1 MAQLEARLTGS
12 QEVTGSNPVGSIIN
26 NKQGDDMRKILL
38 IIPLFLIFAGCSE
51 KGGFAD
57 QAKIVKAQSTMIK
70 LRNALEEY
78 RFDKGAYPGPN
89 SDWLKLIS
97 PYFTKENPVESDQ
110 ITNTKILLLESE
122 NIVTQISG
130 VLGELRRK
138 ALFADSSLAAD
149 IFKILTPIDSILNKM
164 RLEVG
169 KGKPQEYPDLALY
182 LSKLDTLLGKIDVEE
197 KKDEYLTAM
206 ETAKEHL
213 HNRIKEGRHLID
225 SLGLM
230 DETLQG
236 YFNDLDRAV
245 DQFYTLAK
253 GEDKTLKYED
263 IPNTDNLI
271 DGIVSRLDKKKNKK
285 EKENLESLRAEI
297 TNYKRYLLNIEFLD
311 YTKQFQKKIPITKQL
326 AKRYREKL
334 RDQTIHAK
342 TIMHAYDALD
352 KCRVFINL
360 YKSEKG
366 ELPTG
371 NLKQLFEKPEKEDEF
386 DLVMKHL
393 SSDPVLELTND
404 GYMIKAKDTE
414 GTEVVFQ
421 VRFINRLD
429 EMLKESFSWGPVYQT
444 IDSTKTFF
452 VKARANDSFKT
463 LVTTRPEFVQF
474 KKEKEA
480 KK

>member
-1 MAQLEARLTGS
+1 
-12 QEVTGSNPVGSIIN
+12 
-26 NKQGDDMRKILL
+26 MRKFLL
-38 IIPLFLIFAGCSE
+38 IIPLFLIFSGCSE

-57 QAKIVKAQSTMIK
+57 QAKIVKAQSTMVK

-97 PYFTKENPVESDQ
+97 PYFTRENPVESEQ

-130 VLGELRRK
+130 VLGEMRRK
-138 ALFADSSLAAD
+138 ALFADSSLSAD
-149 IFKILTPIDSILNKM
+149 IFKILAPIDSILNKM

-169 KGKPQEYPDLALY
+169 KGKPQEYPDLSIY
-182 LSKLDTLLGKIDVEE
+182 LSRLDTLLGKIDVEE
-197 KKDEYLTAM
+197 KMDEYLTAM

-213 HNRIKEGRHLID
+213 HNRIYDGRHLID

-253 GEDKTLKYED
+253 GEDKTLKFED

-271 DGIVSRLDKKKNKK
+271 DGIVSRLDKKNK
-285 EKENLESLRAEI
+285 KENLESLRDEI

-311 YTKQFQKKIPITKQL
+311 YSKQFQKKIPIIKQL

-334 RDQTIHAK
+334 RDQTIHAN

-371 NLKQLFEKPEKEDEF
+371 DLRHLFEDPEKEDEF

-393 SSDPVLELTND
+393 SSDPILELTED
-404 GYMIKAKDTE
+404 GYVIKAKDTE

-452 VKARANDSFKT
+452 VKARAKDSFKT
-463 LVTTRPEFVQF
+463 LVTTRPEFIQV
-474 KKEKEA
+474 KKKKEA

>member
-1 MAQLEARLTGS
+1 
-12 QEVTGSNPVGSIIN
+12 
-26 NKQGDDMRKILL
+26 MRKFLL
-38 IIPLFLIFAGCSE
+38 IIPLFLIFSGCSE

-57 QAKIVKAQSTMIK
+57 QAKIVKAQSTMVK

-97 PYFTKENPVESDQ
+97 PYFTRENPVESEQ

-130 VLGELRRK
+130 VLGEMRRK
-138 ALFADSSLAAD
+138 ALFADSSLSAD
-149 IFKILTPIDSILNKM
+149 IFKILAPIDSILNKM

-169 KGKPQEYPDLALY
+169 KGKPQEYPDLSIY
-182 LSKLDTLLGKIDVEE
+182 LSRLDTLLGKIDVEE
-197 KKDEYLTAM
+197 KMDEYLTAM

-213 HNRIKEGRHLID
+213 HNRIYDGRHLID

-253 GEDKTLKYED
+253 GEDKTLKFED

-271 DGIVSRLDKKKNKK
+271 DGIVSRLDKKNKK
-285 EKENLESLRAEI
+285 EKENLESLRDEI

-311 YTKQFQKKIPITKQL
+311 YSKQFQKKIPIIKQL

-371 NLKQLFEKPEKEDEF
+371 DLRHLFEDPEKEDEF

-393 SSDPVLELTND
+393 SSDPILELTED
-404 GYMIKAKDTE
+404 GYVIKAKDTE

-452 VKARANDSFKT
+452 VKARAKDSFKT
-463 LVTTRPEFVQF
+463 LVTTRPEFIQV
-474 KKEKEA
+474 KKKKEA

>member
-1 MAQLEARLTGS
+1 MEA
-12 QEVTGSNPVGSIIN
+12 
-26 NKQGDDMRKILL
+26 
-38 IIPLFLIFAGCSE
+38 E
-51 KGGFAD
+51 KD
-57 QAKIVKAQSTMIK
+57 
-70 LRNALEEY
+70 
-78 RFDKGAYPGPN
+78 
-89 SDWLKLIS
+89 
-97 PYFTKENPVESDQ
+97 
-110 ITNTKILLLESE
+110 
-122 NIVTQISG
+122 
-130 VLGELRRK
+130 
-138 ALFADSSLAAD
+138 
-149 IFKILTPIDSILNKM
+149 
-164 RLEVG
+164 
-169 KGKPQEYPDLALY
+169 
-182 LSKLDTLLGKIDVEE
+182 
-197 KKDEYLTAM
+197 
-206 ETAKEHL
+206 HL
-213 HNRIKEGRHLID
+213 HNRIEEVRHLID
-225 SLGLM
+225 SLGII

-236 YFNDLDRAV
+236 YFNDLNKAV

-271 DGIVSRLDKKKNKK
+271 DGIVSRLDKKNKK
-285 EKENLESLRAEI
+285 EKENLESLRDEI

-311 YTKQFQKKIPITKQL
+311 YSKQFQKKIPIIKQL

-334 RDQTIHAK
+334 RDQTIHAN

-371 NLKQLFEKPEKEDEF
+371 DLRHLFEDPEKEDEF

-393 SSDPVLELTND
+393 SSDPILELTED
-404 GYMIKAKDTE
+404 GYVIKAKDTE

-452 VKARANDSFKT
+452 VKARAKDSFKT
-463 LVTTRPEFVQF
+463 LVTTRPEFIQV
-474 KKEKEA
+474 KKKKEA

>member
-1 MAQLEARLTGS
+1 
-12 QEVTGSNPVGSIIN
+12 
-26 NKQGDDMRKILL
+26 MRKFLL
-38 IIPLFLIFAGCSE
+38 IIPLFLIFSGCSE

-57 QAKIVKAQSTMIK
+57 QAKIVKAQSTMVK

-97 PYFTKENPVESDQ
+97 PYFTRENPVESEQ

-130 VLGELRRK
+130 VLGEMRRK
-138 ALFADSSLAAD
+138 ALFADSSLSAD
-149 IFKILTPIDSILNKM
+149 IFKILAPIDSILNKM

-169 KGKPQEYPDLALY
+169 KGKPQEYPDLSIY
-182 LSKLDTLLGKIDVEE
+182 LSRLDTLLGKIDVEE
-197 KKDEYLTAM
+197 KMDEYLTAM

-213 HNRIKEGRHLID
+213 HNRIYDGRHLID

-253 GEDKTLKYED
+253 GEDKTLKFED

-271 DGIVSRLDKKKNKK
+271 DGIVSRLDKKNK
-285 EKENLESLRAEI
+285 KENLESLRDEI

-311 YTKQFQKKIPITKQL
+311 YSKQFQKKIPIIKQL

-334 RDQTIHAK
+334 RDQTIHAN

-371 NLKQLFEKPEKEDEF
+371 DLRHLFEDPEKEDEF

-393 SSDPVLELTND
+393 SSDPILELTED
-404 GYMIKAKDTE
+404 GYVIKAKDTE

-452 VKARANDSFKT
+452 VKARAKDSFKT
-463 LVTTRPEFVQF
+463 LVTTRPEFIQI
-474 KKEKEA
+474 KKKKEA

>member
-1 MAQLEARLTGS
+1 
-12 QEVTGSNPVGSIIN
+12 
-26 NKQGDDMRKILL
+26 MRKFLL
-38 IIPLFLIFAGCSE
+38 IIPLFLIFSGCSE

-97 PYFTKENPVESDQ
+97 PYFTRENPVESEQ

-130 VLGELRRK
+130 VLGEMRRK
-138 ALFADSSLAAD
+138 ALFADSSLSAD
-149 IFKILTPIDSILNKM
+149 IFKILAPIDSILNKM

-169 KGKPQEYPDLALY
+169 KGKPQEYPDLSIY
-182 LSKLDTLLGKIDVEE
+182 LSRLDTLLGKIDVEE
-197 KKDEYLTAM
+197 KMDEYLTAM

-213 HNRIKEGRHLID
+213 HNRIYDGRHLID

-253 GEDKTLKYED
+253 GEDKTLKFED

-271 DGIVSRLDKKKNKK
+271 DGIVSRLDKKNK
-285 EKENLESLRAEI
+285 KENLESLRDEI

-311 YTKQFQKKIPITKQL
+311 YSKQFQKKIPIIKQL

-334 RDQTIHAK
+334 RDQTIHAN

-371 NLKQLFEKPEKEDEF
+371 DLRHLFEDPEKEDEF

-393 SSDPVLELTND
+393 SSDPILELTED
-404 GYMIKAKDTE
+404 GYVIKAKDTE

-452 VKARANDSFKT
+452 VKARAKDSFKT
-463 LVTTRPEFVQF
+463 LVTTRPEFIQV
-474 KKEKEA
+474 KKKKEA

>member
-26 NKQGDDMRKILL
+26 TKQGEDMRKVLL

-78 RFDKGAYPGPN
+78 RIDKGVYPGPN

-97 PYFTKENPVESDQ
+97 PYFTKENPIEPEQ
-110 ITNTKILLLESE
+110 ITSIKLLLLESE

-138 ALFADSSLAAD
+138 ALFADSSLASD
-149 IFKILTPIDSILNKM
+149 IFQILVPIDSILNKM

-169 KGKPQEYPDLALY
+169 KGKSQEYPDLALY

-371 NLKQLFEKPEKEDEF
+371 NLRQLFEKPEKEDEF